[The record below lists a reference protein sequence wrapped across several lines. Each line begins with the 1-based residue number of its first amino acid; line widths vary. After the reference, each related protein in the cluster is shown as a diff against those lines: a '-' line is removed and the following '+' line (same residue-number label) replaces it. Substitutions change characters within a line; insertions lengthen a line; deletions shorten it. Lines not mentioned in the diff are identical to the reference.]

1 VSEHETEQDEVQQ
14 DDSDDAGRQGD
25 DDRQGDTP
33 GHEDDAPEHGSGGG
47 AV

>member
-14 DDSDDAGRQGD
+14 DDSDDAGEQGD
-25 DDRQGDTP
+25 DDRQGTP
-33 GHEDDAPEHGSGGG
+33 GEDDAPEHGSGGD

>member
-14 DDSDDAGRQGD
+14 DDSDDAGEQGD
-25 DDRQGDTP
+25 DDRQGTP
-33 GHEDDAPEHGSGGG
+33 GEDDAPEHGSGGG